1 MLVQADLQV
10 MKSCRWLISGLTAIL
25 LFGGCSSNM
34 RVDTSAME
42 LEFQSAEPLMQK
54 SALRAIEAIKSAENP
69 AALKELQT
77 LFRNRKLT
85 PEQRGSIKRVVAQL
99 QRIVPK
105 TPVERVTDAPLL
117 AAHP

>member
-1 MLVQADLQV
+1 
-10 MKSCRWLISGLTAIL
+10 
-25 LFGGCSSNM
+25 M

-42 LEFQSAEPLMQK
+42 LEFQSAEPLMQQ
-54 SALRAIEAIKSAENP
+54 SALKAVAAIKSAENS

-99 QRIVPK
+99 QEILPK
-105 TPVERVTDAPLL
+105 NPVEHVTDAPLL